1 MKKLNTHLTRNGVLV
16 GNTSPV
22 NTVTPQFIGQHYI
35 QENGDVYIAY
45 GVNPN
50 QWNNLQSDKPLTLST
65 STYDEMIDLPL
76 EGLRN
81 GTICYVE
88 ELSIY
93 YRLIND
99 KWEIDRNYVLQDEEP
114 TDKNVI
120 WFTPSGTVKQPSQS
134 KVTIEELVASI
145 SVLVSKISGLE
156 KRIYDLEHE
165 GEEEEDT
172 PVEDETEE
180 NAILLEDG
188 GVLSLEDGGAFKLE
202 NTTLI

>member
-16 GNTSPV
+16 GNSSPIDV
-22 NTVTPQFIGQHYI
+22 ITPQFIGQHYI
-35 QENGDVYIAY
+35 EENGNMYVAY
-45 GVNPN
+45 GLNSN
-50 QWNNLQSDKPLTLST
+50 QWNTVQSDKPLTLST
-65 STYDEMIDLPL
+65 FTYEEMIDLPL
-76 EGLRN
+76 NSLRN
-81 GTICYVE
+81 GSICYVE
-88 ELSIY
+88 ESTTY

-99 KWEIDRNYVLQDEEP
+99 KWEVDRNYVLQDEEP

-120 WFTPSGTVKQPSQS
+120 WFTPSGTTVENSNS

-145 SVLVSKISGLE
+145 SVLVAKISGLE
-156 KRIYDLEHE
+156 KRIYYLEHQD
-165 GEEEEDT
+165 EEEEDIPT
-172 PVEDETEE
+172 DDETEE